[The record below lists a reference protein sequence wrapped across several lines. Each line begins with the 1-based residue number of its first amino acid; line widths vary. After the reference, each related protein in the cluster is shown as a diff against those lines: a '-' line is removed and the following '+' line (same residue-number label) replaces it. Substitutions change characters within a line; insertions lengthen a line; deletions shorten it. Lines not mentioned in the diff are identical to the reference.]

1 MISLYLSLTAVSCL
15 SFQVA
20 GAVPFH
26 SPFHIPLVVKREPLS
41 FEEYGIAA
49 EALRIK
55 YGFPQSSPSKRQDT
69 SGIPITN
76 NVSSFS
82 AL

>member
-1 MISLYLSLTAVSCL
+1 MISLYLSLTALSCL
-15 SFQVA
+15 SFA

-26 SPFHIPLVVKREPLS
+26 NPLHIPLVVKREPLS

-55 YGFPQSSPSKRQDT
+55 YGFLHSSPSKRQDT
-69 SGIPITN
+69 TGIPITN
-76 NVSSFS
+76 HVSSFS
-82 AL
+82 AP